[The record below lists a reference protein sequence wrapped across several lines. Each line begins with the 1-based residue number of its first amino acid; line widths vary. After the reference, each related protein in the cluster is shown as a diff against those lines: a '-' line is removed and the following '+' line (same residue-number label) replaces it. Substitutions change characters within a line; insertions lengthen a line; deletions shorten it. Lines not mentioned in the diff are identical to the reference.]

1 MLIMHRRLYI
11 TMPHRP
17 HDGSKVSCSTC
28 PKRRE
33 AVPSSNASSVNRN
46 VKDTGFETTTFTGF
60 LLDSSVNRA
69 LRKWELNM
77 G

>member
-1 MLIMHRRLYI
+1 MNQNGCAADDRVGGILDDT
-11 TMPHRP
+11 TMVP
-17 HDGSKVSCSTC
+17 CSTC

-46 VKDTGFETTTFTGF
+46 VKDTGFETITFTGL
-60 LLDSSVNRA
+60 LLDSVNRA
-69 LRKWELNM
+69 LRQWELNM